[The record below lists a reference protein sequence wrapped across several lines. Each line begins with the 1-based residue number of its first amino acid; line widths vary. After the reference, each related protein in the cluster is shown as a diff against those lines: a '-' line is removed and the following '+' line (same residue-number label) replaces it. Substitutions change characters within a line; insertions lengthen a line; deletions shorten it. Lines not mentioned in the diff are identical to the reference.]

1 MSTVTPATASAPPI
15 RQGITSPKQRISKL
29 ASSTIL
35 ILTAVCFLLPLSWL
49 AFASVDTRATAKT
62 ALPTNATIQNFT
74 DLFNIDLGLRPL
86 AISLMLSLISGGV
99 TILVSLLAAYPLS
112 RYQMRFTKPFMYTV
126 LFGTCLPITAIMV
139 PVFSLAV
146 RAGVLDSLFVTAL
159 FMAATSLPM
168 AIWMMK
174 NFMDSVPMVLEEA
187 AWMDGAGAMKTLG
200 QIVVPLMRP
209 GIAVVFIYVF
219 MQAWGNFFVPFLLL
233 RSPEKKPAAVT
244 IYQFFGQ
251 YGAID
256 YGQLAA
262 FSIMYS
268 LPAIILYLLVS
279 RGMGGSFAMSGAV
292 KG

>member
-1 MSTVTPATASAPPI
+1 MTTTSQVATTPERTI
-15 RQGITSPKQRISKL
+15 GVTSPREKVNKAL
-29 ASSTIL
+29 SSGVL
-35 ILTAVCFLLPLSWL
+35 VLVALCFLLPLSWL
-49 AFASVDTRATAKT
+49 IFASLDSRATAKT
-62 ALPTNATIQNFT
+62 ALPTEITGQNFLNVFT
-74 DLFNIDLGLRPL
+74 VDIGLRPL
-86 AISLMLSLISGGV
+86 AVSFLLSAISATV
-99 TILVSLLAAYPLS
+99 TIVAALLAAYPLS
-112 RYQMRFTKPFMYTV
+112 RYQMRFTKPFMYVV

-146 RAGVLDSLFVTAL
+146 RAGVLDSLLVTAL

-168 AIWMMK
+168 AIWMAK

-187 AWMDGAGAMKTLG
+187 AWVDGAGAMKTLRT
-200 QIVVPLMRP
+200 IVIPLMKP
-209 GIAVVFIYVF
+209 GIAVVFMYTF

-233 RSPEKKPAAVT
+233 RSPEKKPAAVQ

-262 FSIMYS
+262 FSILYS
-268 LPAIILYLLVS
+268 VPAIVLYVIVQ